1 MGSAKNKI
9 KALTKYRVKPSKEA
23 TKLKGQIQ
31 LKIGHE
37 IRIICGPKWQKF

>member
-9 KALTKYRVKPSKEA
+9 KASIKYRVKPSEEV

-37 IRIICGPKWQKF
+37 IRIIYGTKWQKF

>member
-9 KALTKYRVKPSKEA
+9 KASIKYRVKPSKKA
-23 TKLKGQIQ
+23 TELKGQIQ

-37 IRIICGPKWQKF
+37 IRIIYGSKWQKF